1 VTKLLERRDFLKAGV
16 VTATTL
22 AGSSAWAIQRPE
34 EKKRRFLKTLKF
46 GMVEEDLSIADK
58 FRLLKDLGYDGVEM
72 DSPTDLDLNEVLRA
86 RDAVDFPIPSL
97 IDSVH
102 WRKTLSDP
110 DPKVREEGLE
120 GLCTALRDAKTLG
133 ASSVLLVP
141 AVVKEDV
148 PYDVAYYRSQAE
160 IRKAI
165 PLAEELGVRIALEN
179 VWNQFLYSPLEMARY
194 IDEFESP
201 WLGAHFDIGNVVNF
215 GWPEHWIRVLG
226 PRIFK
231 LDIKEYS
238 REKRD
243 KEGPFAGFRVKLG
256 DGSINWPSVV
266 DALEQIGYEGW
277 VSAEVDGGDRT
288 WLEELSQRM
297 DRVLGLA

>member
-1 VTKLLERRDFLKAGV
+1 MVKTLERREFLKVSGV
-16 VTATTL
+16 AAVAAAATAR
-22 AGSSAWAIQRPE
+22 AAAQESGA
-34 EKKRRFLKTLKF
+34 KRRFLKTLKF
-46 GMVEEDLSIADK
+46 GMVEENLSIADK
-58 FRLLKDLGYDGVEM
+58 FRLLKDLGFDGVEM
-72 DSPTDLDLNEVLRA
+72 DSPTDLDINEILRA

-120 GLCTALRDAKTLG
+120 GLRTALRDAKTLG
-133 ASSVLLVP
+133 ATSVLLVP
-141 AVVKEDV
+141 AVVREDV

-160 IRKAI
+160 IRRVL
-165 PLAEELGVRIALEN
+165 PLAEELGVKIAIEN
-179 VWNQFLYSPLEMARY
+179 VWNQFLYSPLEFARY

-201 WLGAHFDIGNVVNF
+201 WVAAHFDIGNVVNF

-238 REKRD
+238 KEKRD

-256 DGSINWPSVV
+256 EGSINWPSVV
-266 DALEQIGYEGW
+266 EALEQIGYEGW
-277 VSAEVDGGDRT
+277 VSAEVQGGDRT
-288 WLEELSQRM
+288 WLQELSERM
-297 DRVLGLA
+297 DKVLELA

>member
-1 VTKLLERRDFLKAGV
+1 
-16 VTATTL
+16 
-22 AGSSAWAIQRPE
+22 
-34 EKKRRFLKTLKF
+34 
-46 GMVEEDLSIADK
+46 
-58 FRLLKDLGYDGVEM
+58 
-72 DSPTDLDLNEVLRA
+72 
-86 RDAVDFPIPSL
+86 
-97 IDSVH
+97 
-102 WRKTLSDP
+102 
-110 DPKVREEGLE
+110 
-120 GLCTALRDAKTLG
+120 
-133 ASSVLLVP
+133 
-141 AVVKEDV
+141 
-148 PYDVAYYRSQAE
+148 
-160 IRKAI
+160 
-165 PLAEELGVRIALEN
+165 
-179 VWNQFLYSPLEMARY
+179 
-194 IDEFESP
+194 
-201 WLGAHFDIGNVVNF
+201 
-215 GWPEHWIRVLG
+215 EHWIRVLG